1 MQIFRCYALNE
12 RGSIVAAEN
21 IEGLELSAI
30 IEAGW
35 SFVAS
40 RPAGVAG
47 AGAGLEVWQ
56 GSNRLFST
64 SPMG

>member
-21 IEGLELSAI
+21 FEGLELSAI

-40 RPAGVAG
+40 RPASA

-56 GSNRLFST
+56 GRQRLFST